1 MKTKHKEK
9 EDIILSIKNIVNRF
23 GKQTIHEGV
32 SFDIVRGEILG
43 IAGSSGSGK
52 SVLLKTMAGLH
63 NPNKGKV
70 LINGR
75 TIGSIASFE
84 LASLLGVLFQEGALF
99 SSLSVEQNI
108 TLLLREYTSLKE
120 DEQSALAELK
130 LALVGM
136 EPETATKYPAELSV
150 GMAKRV
156 ALARALTLDP
166 LILFLDEPT
175 SGLDPINANGF
186 DKLICNLNQGLQVT
200 VVMVTHDLNTLFTI
214 CNRVAVLVDKTI
226 IIDTLPNL
234 LKRDH
239 PWIQEFFHGFR
250 GQSALLAA
258 KHYDAGGTDGNR

>member
-1 MKTKHKEK
+1 MKK
-9 EDIILSIKNIVNRF
+9 EDIILSAKNVVNNF
-23 GKQTIHEGV
+23 GKQIVHKGI

-43 IAGSSGSGK
+43 IAGGSGSGK

-63 NPNKGKV
+63 KPNKGKV

-75 TIGSIASFE
+75 PISNIASFE
-84 LASLLGVLFQEGALF
+84 SASLLGVLFQEGALF

-108 TLLLREYTSLKE
+108 MLPLREYTSLNE
-120 DEQSALAELK
+120 DEQTQLAQLK

-136 EPETATKYPAELSV
+136 DMETANKYPDELSG

-156 ALARALTLDP
+156 ALARALAMDP

-175 SGLDPINANGF
+175 SGLDPINATGF
-186 DKLICNLNQGLQVT
+186 DELICNLNCSLQVT

-239 PWIQEFFHGFR
+239 PWIQEFFHGPR
-250 GQSALLAA
+250 GQGALVAA
-258 KHYDAGGTDGNR
+258 KNYARGADGN